1 MGFASTLWVLIIQ
14 SGRRAVSLTRLAAV
28 SHSAAMGGRH
38 AAWVGACSVLPSPP
52 DPGRRETHAHRK
64 PVPAHPSRAAAAGS
78 QAATRLAAVTHSAAM
93 GGRHAAWVGASSV
106 PRRRSVLPK
115 LLPPLLLQ
123 AQFRCHPC
131 KYPARW
137 VISCSKVLA
146 ETVGTVVFLV
156 EFICLRARCV
166 ENANRVCRA
175 APDAG
180 LRMVSRWNQP
190 RNCATV
196 RTVGLRCR
204 CSPPGGPALHMH
216 RRPPPLPLYSV
227 RAGRFNS

>member
-1 MGFASTLWVLIIQ
+1 
-14 SGRRAVSLTRLAAV
+14 LTRPDQHYV
-28 SHSAAMGGRH
+28 SRSTPTRTAPPPLGSAQTSSPRAPPGPI
-38 AAWVGACSVLPSPP
+38 SLPSMQ
-52 DPGRRETHAHRK
+52 
-64 PVPAHPSRAAAAGS
+64 VP
-78 QAATRLAAVTHSAAM
+78 
-93 GGRHAAWVGASSV
+93 
-106 PRRRSVLPK
+106 
-115 LLPPLLLQ
+115 
-123 AQFRCHPC
+123 

-180 LRMVSRWNQP
+180 LRMASRWNQP

-216 RRPPPLPLYSV
+216 RRPPSLPLYSV
-227 RAGRFNS
+227 RAGRFDS